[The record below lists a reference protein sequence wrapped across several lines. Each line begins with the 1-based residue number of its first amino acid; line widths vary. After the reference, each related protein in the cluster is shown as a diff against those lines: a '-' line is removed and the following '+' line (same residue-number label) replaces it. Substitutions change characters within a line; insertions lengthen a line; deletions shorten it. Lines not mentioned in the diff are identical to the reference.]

1 MNLFYDL
8 YFQSAMSTVTGL
20 SSITKF
26 GSNLDIDTNSDPE
39 TIWSTGG
46 LYQFPSSAGQISI
59 VSSSSD
65 DTSTGTGARTVLVQG
80 LDENYNEVEET
91 FTLNGVSAVTSSS
104 SSWIR
109 AHRAKVLSAGTGEVN
124 AGTITITHGALTLAT
139 IPADFGQTQMA
150 VYTIPAKKRGFIK
163 SFSGALVRGST
174 LLSTGQ
180 ATLAMYFRKNG
191 VISVQQEIQIS
202 VSGLNTFQKI
212 YPIPIVADEKTDI
225 YINCL
230 QVSNNN
236 TGVFANFQLV
246 LT

>member
-1 MNLFYDL
+1 
-8 YFQSAMSTVTGL
+8 VTGL

-124 AGTITITHGALTLAT
+124 AGTITITHGA
-139 IPADFGQTQMA
+139 
-150 VYTIPAKKRGFIK
+150 
-163 SFSGALVRGST
+163 
-174 LLSTGQ
+174 
-180 ATLAMYFRKNG
+180 
-191 VISVQQEIQIS
+191 
-202 VSGLNTFQKI
+202 
-212 YPIPIVADEKTDI
+212 
-225 YINCL
+225 
-230 QVSNNN
+230 
-236 TGVFANFQLV
+236 
-246 LT
+246 